1 MIAGSHFEAADPPP
15 HCTCTRIP
23 TKPQVAVQLP
33 KRYKPH
39 TNSSKAG
46 SVCPLSFQLTDVGY
60 RCAEA
65 DPPTSFL
72 GPQPT
77 VMQVG
82 VGGVGFE

>member
-1 MIAGSHFEAADPPP
+1 MHLRAHQL
-15 HCTCTRIP
+15 
-23 TKPQVAVQLP
+23 QVAVQLP

-46 SVCPLSFQLTDVGY
+46 SVCPLPFQLTDVGY

-65 DPPTSFL
+65 DPPTTFL

-77 VMQVG
+77 VTQVG
-82 VGGVGFE
+82 VDGCVRSKFDVDGRTGKGRAAD